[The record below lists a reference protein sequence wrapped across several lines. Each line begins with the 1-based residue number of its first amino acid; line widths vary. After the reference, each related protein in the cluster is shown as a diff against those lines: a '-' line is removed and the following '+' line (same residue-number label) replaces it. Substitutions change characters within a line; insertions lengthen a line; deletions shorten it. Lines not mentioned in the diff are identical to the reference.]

1 VLLDWPWSKV
11 EPREGEFDWREFDAI
26 VNYWSARGK
35 LFFVRFWVTDDPGWN
50 GKPGGVP
57 CPDWLWQKGVRYREY
72 TGNGGVKRREPDYA
86 DRSFKEVYLPA
97 LRNLLKVFATR
108 YDRPQ
113 SSIALLQVM
122 GYGHWAD
129 WATWYSHY
137 QFPSLEVKHTTLA
150 AIMDTYISIFQHM
163 QLVEMAAAD
172 WDAKDIKTMQDHLY
186 SKALDVALAHHFGLV
201 WTGFIDGLTGWDRDI
216 KDRYWQDVPIIAE
229 GNWCY
234 EDMKSQ
240 KVHGTPDENLN
251 LVLDWHANYAH
262 FYTDAIAYKLEV
274 SQDQKFLERGLRI
287 GGLGYRFVPTSLSWP
302 GELPAG
308 NRMVVRQTWVNRN
321 VGRLYL
327 QHPLKLYLTDP
338 QGTEKFS
345 EVDSSFDERGWV
357 ADEPHTLMSVF
368 HLPKDLPAGSY
379 DVRVALVDGKGKPR
393 IALGIEGRDAEGR
406 YKIGQIRV
414 LPYNGPA
421 GCGEGLCP

>member
-1 VLLDWPWSKV
+1 
-11 EPREGEFDWREFDAI
+11 
-26 VNYWSARGK
+26 
-35 LFFVRFWVTDDPGWN
+35 
-50 GKPGGVP
+50 
-57 CPDWLWQKGVRYREY
+57 
-72 TGNGGVKRREPDYA
+72 
-86 DRSFKEVYLPA
+86 
-97 LRNLLKVFATR
+97 
-108 YDRPQ
+108 
-113 SSIALLQVM
+113 M